1 MVPGAVCRLRFTDLS
16 HYAGILRNVAITRDS
31 SRHRSI
37 ANTRD
42 GAGGYLP
49 GKRAVMPTKMS
60 AMLSGEA
67 ARGQTKATAKS
78 DRTRTA
84 LAVLFAAAA
93 VLVASFLAVAA
104 GIA

>member
-1 MVPGAVCRLRFTDLS
+1 
-16 HYAGILRNVAITRDS
+16 
-31 SRHRSI
+31 
-37 ANTRD
+37 
-42 GAGGYLP
+42 
-49 GKRAVMPTKMS
+49 MPTKMS